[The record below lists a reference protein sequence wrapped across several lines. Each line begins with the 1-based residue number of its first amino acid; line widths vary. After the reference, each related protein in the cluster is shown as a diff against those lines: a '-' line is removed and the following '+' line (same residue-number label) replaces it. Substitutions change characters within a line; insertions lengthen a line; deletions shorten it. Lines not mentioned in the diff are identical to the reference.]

1 MKKIDRRA
9 LWIAGVVVIVL
20 YSAVAAIRCSVGPKV
35 GKPLKAQG
43 KPTVEVGHN
52 PISKIRLGQEFN
64 DMNDVQLEIAQK
76 VGVDPVE
83 NRAAAEL
90 LSDKLVPVLDNS
102 VYKVD
107 TLTHSIPFLT
117 KGSAQLLLTI
127 GENFRDSLLRKGL
140 NPHRLIITSI
150 LRTEEDV
157 RVLRRGNINASEN
170 STHRYAT
177 TFDIAYARFDPQ
189 NKVKGCIDGSP
200 GQMKMVLAEVLRDLR
215 NESLCYVKY
224 ERRQPCFHITS
235 RK

>member
-1 MKKIDRRA
+1 MKKLDRRA
-9 LWIAGVVVIVL
+9 LWIAAVVVIAL

-35 GKPLKAQG
+35 GKPLKVQG
-43 KPTVEVGHN
+43 KTSVEVGHN
-52 PISKIRLGQEFN
+52 PISKIHLGQEFN
-64 DMNDVQLEIAQK
+64 DMNDVQLEVAQK

-83 NRAAAEL
+83 NRVAAERMT
-90 LSDKLVPVLDNS
+90 DKLVPILDNS
-102 VYKVD
+102 VYKID
-107 TLTHSIPFLT
+107 TLTHSVPFLT
-117 KGSAQLLLTI
+117 KGAASLLMTI

-140 NPHRLIITSI
+140 NPHRLIITSL

-177 TFDIAYARFDPQ
+177 SFDIAYARFDPVCS
-189 NKVKGCIDGSP
+189 VKGCVDGYP
-200 GQMKMVLAEVLRDLR
+200 GQMKMVLGEVLRDLR